1 MKNRTVNL
9 IITIVILGV
18 LASAAIAPI
27 AKAQSP
33 KISFNPAE
41 QSAGKTIV
49 VTGTGFGAGEPVS
62 MTIANV
68 LFGYVNATD
77 STGGFVLTV
86 TVDA

>member
-9 IITIVILGV
+9 IITIVILGI
-18 LASAAIAPI
+18 LASAAISPI
-27 AKAQSP
+27 ARAQSP

-41 QSAGKTIV
+41 QAAGQNSCCN
-49 VTGTGFGAGEPVS
+49 GNGFGAGEPVS

-77 STGGFVLTV
+77 STGGFC
-86 TVDA
+86 